1 MGLRYS
7 KEVRDR
13 HGDKDPEGR
22 IPITLDMP
30 QSLYGRYNCKS
41 CWFAN
46 KGLIKCSNHYLC
58 LKCLTL
64 MLSRSD
70 YCGICG
76 EPLPKRLVFET
87 TPSAPPYTP

>member
-7 KEVRDR
+7 KEVKDR
-13 HGDKDPEGR
+13 YGDKEPEGR
-22 IPITLDMP
+22 IPITLNMP
-30 QSLYGRYNCKS
+30 QTLYGRYNCKS

-46 KGLIKCSNHYLC
+46 KGLLKCSNHYLC

-64 MLSRSD
+64 MLGRSD

-76 EPLPKRLVFET
+76 EVLPKRLVFEKS
-87 TPSAPPYTP
+87 PSAPPYES